1 MNSQSN
7 YNQLRGPL
15 IDPYKLESLDMKSM
29 QMAADN
35 QAQSRRDSLFASLNV
50 PEALSESNKQMM
62 MSYLL
67 NEDRKS

>member
-1 MNSQSN
+1 
-7 YNQLRGPL
+7 
-15 IDPYKLESLDMKSM
+15 MKSM